1 MRDNAIIFYSIV
13 GKEILFFFPF
23 MPLLNDMGII
33 FRNCDILVKD
43 IRMLLENRLLKIVAD
58 KIISNNQVV

>member
-1 MRDNAIIFYSIV
+1 MRDDANILYSIV
-13 GKEILFFFPF
+13 GKEILFFSF

-33 FRNCDILVKD
+33 FRNCDALVKN
-43 IRMLLENRLLKIVAD
+43 IRMLLENRLSKIVAD